1 MQKYIGQVV
10 EIIYIDRTGN
20 ITQRQI
26 EIHGIRDNLVRA
38 TCLKSKEPRAFRTE
52 NILAWVPVASI
63 KSSAS

>member
-26 EIHGIRDNLVRA
+26 EIHGIRNNLVRA
-38 TCLKSKEPRAFRTE
+38 MCLKSKAPRAFRTE
-52 NILAWVPVASI
+52 NILACVPVAKGRSEV
-63 KSSAS
+63 S